1 MRGGGLDETDL
12 HRAVEL
18 EGRQPDIPAAFR
30 PRLQNAILRGWAG
43 DLTLAHEE
51 MQSIRRHYIERGED
65 NEVIYAAFH
74 SVLLEVWRAD
84 FTEASRVAEDAA
96 EGLVAS
102 RRCGSSLLASWPA
115 ITLGFL
121 DVSLGNYGSA
131 LHVLDPLLAALDT
144 VGTEIFT
151 AAFIPDAV
159 EAMIQVGRIADAEP
173 LVAALERNGH
183 RLDRPWMLAVGA
195 RCRAMLLAAQGDIE
209 GASAAA
215 ATAISE
221 HARLS
226 MPFERARTQLVAG
239 QLYRRQRQRKAAA
252 EILQEALAAFEE
264 MGVPLWADRT
274 RDELARAHAARIG
287 GVDLTPSEQRVAE
300 LAASGMTNRGV
311 AAALFLSPKTVE
323 ANLARI
329 YRKLGIRS
337 RAELGQRMSRA
348 EEA

>member
-1 MRGGGLDETDL
+1 
-12 HRAVEL
+12 
-18 EGRQPDIPAAFR
+18 
-30 PRLQNAILRGWAG
+30 
-43 DLTLAHEE
+43 
-51 MQSIRRHYIERGED
+51 
-65 NEVIYAAFH
+65 
-74 SVLLEVWRAD
+74 
-84 FTEASRVAEDAA
+84 
-96 EGLVAS
+96 
-102 RRCGSSLLASWPA
+102 
-115 ITLGFL
+115 
-121 DVSLGNYGSA
+121 
-131 LHVLDPLLAALDT
+131 
-144 VGTEIFT
+144 
-151 AAFIPDAV
+151 
-159 EAMIQVGRIADAEP
+159 MIQVGRLADAEP

-274 RDELARAHAARIG
+274 RDELTRAHAARVDGI
-287 GVDLTPSEQRVAE
+287 DLTPSEQRVAE

-337 RAELGQRMSRA
+337 RAELGQRMSQA